1 MAAWK
6 TCKLGEVA
14 EVNPET
20 YKATDR
26 WEKVYYLDTG
36 SITDG
41 KIDSFQ
47 IFSSDGLPSRARR
60 KVKAGDIVFS
70 TVRPA
75 LRHFGRLF
83 QPPKNT
89 LVSTGFAV
97 IRGKSGVSDTGFLYY
112 WLAQPWVC
120 NFLHALGAQ
129 QAATYPAVSDEDV
142 RSLNVS
148 LPSLSEQERIA
159 GVLGAYDDLIAVN
172 ARRMAL
178 LEEAAHRLY
187 RERFV
192 THADPAW
199 PSRPLGEVAEGE
211 HTNLAWRKC
220 PLGELASVT
229 MGQSPESCNYNVEQ
243 VGLPFHQGVGTFGAW
258 FPQEEVYTSKYS
270 REAYAGDILFSVR
283 APVGRINLADKHCAI
298 GRGVAAIRSV
308 SGRQAFLFQ
317 LLREAFVRE
326 DMIGNG
332 AIFASVSKDDLLRLE
347 VAVPPEHVEADL
359 DKQLTPY
366 FEAVGVLARENAL
379 LREARDGLL
388 PRLLREEA

>member
-14 EVNPET
+14 DVATGNSNREDAVENGKYPLYDRSPEVKRSNRYLFDFPEGAVIVPGEGQAFVPRFARGKFDLHQRA
-20 YKATDR
+20 YEVSPKLVEGKPPEADAR
-26 WEKVYYLDTG
+26 YLYYFLMDNRDYFARVATG
-36 SITDG
+36 ST
-41 KIDSFQ
+41 
-47 IFSSDGLPSRARR
+47 
-60 KVKAGDIVFS
+60 VKS
-70 TVRPA
+70 
-75 LRHFGRLF
+75 LRQWMFHEMPL
-83 QPPKNT
+83 
-89 LVSTGFAV
+89 
-97 IRGKSGVSDTGFLYY
+97 
-112 WLAQPWVC
+112 
-120 NFLHALGAQ
+120 
-129 QAATYPAVSDEDV
+129 
-142 RSLNVS
+142 S

-178 LEEAAHRLY
+178 LVEAAHRLY

-366 FEAVGVLARENAL
+366 FEMVGALARENAL

>member
-1 MAAWK
+1 M
-6 TCKLGEVA
+6 
-14 EVNPET
+14 
-20 YKATDR
+20 R
-26 WEKVYYLDTG
+26 
-36 SITDG
+36 
-41 KIDSFQ
+41 
-47 IFSSDGLPSRARR
+47 
-60 KVKAGDIVFS
+60 
-70 TVRPA
+70 
-75 LRHFGRLF
+75 
-83 QPPKNT
+83 
-89 LVSTGFAV
+89 FA
-97 IRGKSGVSDTGFLYY
+97 F
-112 WLAQPWVC
+112 P
-120 NFLHALGAQ
+120 
-129 QAATYPAVSDEDV
+129 
-142 RSLNVS
+142 

-159 GVLGAYDDLIAVN
+159 GVLGAYDDLIAIN
-172 ARRMAL
+172 TRRMAL

-220 PLGELASVT
+220 PLGELVSIT

-366 FEAVGVLARENAL
+366 FEMVGALARENAL